1 MFVRALSSPA
11 DTKYLEQINMI
22 KVLCWDYNPICGS
35 WMFWHF
41 SISLEIFRQSVKG
54 IIVYRIV
61 RYQFIREHYT
71 PTLILVFELK
81 PLKTVVVCKLITGF
95 KSVWSIMTPDTWNE
109 QDFQFFFIPLF
120 GIRQITKTCLFPRPT
135 QVVKVHDPEKRDT
148 DKDVESSRETTERV
162 QSVERAHEETENT
175 SGQCNLE
182 GCLDTNERKEVLS
195 LFDTFLPFN

>member
-1 MFVRALSSPA
+1 
-11 DTKYLEQINMI
+11 
-22 KVLCWDYNPICGS
+22 
-35 WMFWHF
+35 
-41 SISLEIFRQSVKG
+41 
-54 IIVYRIV
+54 
-61 RYQFIREHYT
+61 
-71 PTLILVFELK
+71 
-81 PLKTVVVCKLITGF
+81 
-95 KSVWSIMTPDTWNE
+95 MTPDTWNE

-162 QSVERAHEETENT
+162 QSVEHAHEETENT

-195 LFDTFLPFN
+195 RFDNFLPFNQEIKKPSICLVEIGCRILNVLPFHHSAPLATEHADEEKDVETSCNTEEYENTGQSKMVWLCETLFYFSRKVD